1 MSEARL
7 RYLDNLVENTSYAN
21 KKSSLEKDFSKF
33 LLNYSKTI
41 KNAGLDDVRKFLVHK
56 DNMGKTQIHGIN
68 CPNLG
73 KSGIY
78 ECDCPLRLSSGTV
91 QSIIS
96 QLKSIFKCYG
106 RGDKWNDE
114 LMFGNPACSV
124 KVTKYL
130 DAIKF
135 EQAVSHRVVKQAK
148 PLFFEKL
155 RKIALYIDSQLLQE
169 GNFSKRFVLL
179 RDQAFLKLQF
189 FAGDR
194 AADLGRCLSQEFKC
208 LHNDEGF
215 LVTHTVGKTL
225 SNGRKNE
232 FKVMRLDDHSVCP
245 VFALQKY
252 VAGVKDM
259 GVDLSNGYLFRILG
273 GDKKHVLESPV
284 SHSTMYS
291 RLELYLGVLN
301 IDEGE
306 TPHSLRG
313 GCAVTLA
320 ASGSEKMG
328 EIMDHVGW
336 FSKKSFDRYSRINR
350 FIDNSVGNL
359 FKEVARSPET
369 ASKAFENLG
378 DPSKLPAAF

>member
-21 KKSSLEKDFSKF
+21 KKSSLEKDFSKL

-91 QSIIS
+91 QSTIS
-96 QLKSIFKCYG
+96 QLKAIFKCYG

-155 RKIALYIDSQLLQE
+155 RKIALYIDSQLLLE

-194 AADLGRCLSQEFKC
+194 AADLGRCL
-208 LHNDEGF
+208 
-215 LVTHTVGKTL
+215 
-225 SNGRKNE
+225 
-232 FKVMRLDDHSVCP
+232 
-245 VFALQKY
+245 
-252 VAGVKDM
+252 
-259 GVDLSNGYLFRILG
+259 
-273 GDKKHVLESPV
+273 
-284 SHSTMYS
+284 
-291 RLELYLGVLN
+291 
-301 IDEGE
+301 
-306 TPHSLRG
+306 
-313 GCAVTLA
+313 
-320 ASGSEKMG
+320 
-328 EIMDHVGW
+328 
-336 FSKKSFDRYSRINR
+336 
-350 FIDNSVGNL
+350 
-359 FKEVARSPET
+359 
-369 ASKAFENLG
+369 
-378 DPSKLPAAF
+378 